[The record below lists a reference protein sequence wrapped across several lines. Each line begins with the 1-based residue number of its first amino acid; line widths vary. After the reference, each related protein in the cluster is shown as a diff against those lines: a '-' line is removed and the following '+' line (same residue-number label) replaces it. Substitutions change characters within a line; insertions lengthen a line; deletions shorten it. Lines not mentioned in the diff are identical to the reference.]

1 MSRQNNIFE
10 QFKRLKTF
18 CWNQNCPYLRPW
30 NKLWKFV
37 SPYISCLLKVGEKKV
52 TLFFPVL
59 ASELNYGLSCKK
71 LLSFAPYGCKL
82 AQISFLPFWLKIF
95 LNQDKNSYWPKS
107 KFIVTKKGIFI
118 LAKEIIMKILLFWV
132 VNITN

>member
-1 MSRQNNIFE
+1 MRLNKKIY
-10 QFKRLKTF
+10 QFKLLMTI
-18 CWNQNCPYLRPW
+18 CWNQNCPYLRLRD
-30 NKLWKFV
+30 KSWKFV

-71 LLSFAPYGCKL
+71 LLSFVHYGCKL
-82 AQISFLPFWLKIF
+82 ARISFLPFWLKIF
-95 LNQDKNSYWPKS
+95 LSKDENSYWPKS
-107 KFIVTKKGIFI
+107 KFIVTEKGNLT
-118 LAKEIIMKILLFWV
+118 LARKIIIKILLFWV